1 MPTLELYLLLSPPLS
16 IYLSLTHVRLRYGWQ
31 WLPECLT
38 DDCHAKNC
46 KLTLSLSFSCV
57 VGDQNGRFLEFL
69 GNKFYYKS
77 SPNVLWLFGQLWNP
91 LLFKSNC
98 WCYILGNFWKNLGYF
113 LFQHLVTLLEVVWK
127 KNKCERE
134 FPSSLFFQRE
144 TI

>member
-1 MPTLELYLLLSPPLS
+1 MSNG
-16 IYLSLTHVRLRYGWQ
+16 R
-31 WLPECLT
+31 
-38 DDCHAKNC
+38 
-46 KLTLSLSFSCV
+46 LTLSLKNYFLVSFTWYLFPGIASNVAILFRRQLKSIQCNEGISV
-57 VGDQNGRFLEFL
+57 TQIGRFLEFL